1 MSSISPLTERQPST
15 PDPIGASDAPDAPVA
30 SIPGGAAPASASL
43 SARLETLLKDLSRF
57 PWRST
62 AHTLRERFS
71 SDQLGLTASSLTFTT
86 SIALVPLI
94 TVALAVF
101 TAFPMFS
108 TLQAVLQKWLIESL
122 IPDNISRQVLG
133 YLTQFSGQAS
143 KLGVVGVAIVL
154 VTALSLIL
162 TIDRTL
168 NRIWRVR
175 RSRPLGQRVLIY
187 WAAITLGPLLLGASL
202 AMTSYAISA
211 SKGVVGV
218 LPGGVQ
224 FLLGLLEFVLLAAG
238 MAALFRFVPNTHVK
252 RAHAWAGGIFV
263 AAGIQVAK
271 KLLTL
276 YLEAMPT
283 YSAVYGA
290 FAIVPIL
297 LVWIYLAWVIVLMG
311 AVIAAYLPSL
321 LAGVARRATPHGWQ
335 FQLAIEALQH
345 LHAVRDAALRG
356 LTILQLA
363 TRLQVDSVQLEP
375 VLETLTALDWVGR
388 LDEEQAAE
396 SVEGR
401 VNGRVDGGSRYVLL
415 ANPDTTLLA
424 PLMELLL
431 LVRVDSTQNLW
442 KNGHWPLLN
451 LRSVL

>member
-1 MSSISPLTERQPST
+1 MSSTPPLPQRQPSN
-15 PDPIGASDAPDAPVA
+15 PLASV
-30 SIPGGAAPASASL
+30 APAASFASVPGDSALAPISL
-43 SARLETLLKDLSRF
+43 RARLETALKDLSRF

-86 SIALVPLI
+86 TIALVPLI

-108 TLQAVLQKWLIESL
+108 TLQAVLQQWLIESL

-133 YLTQFSGQAS
+133 YLTQFSGKAS
-143 KLGVVGVAIVL
+143 KLGVVGVAILL

-175 RSRPLGQRVLIY
+175 RHRPLGQRVLIY
-187 WAAITLGPLLLGASL
+187 WAATTLGPLLLGASL
-202 AMTSYAISA
+202 TMTSYAISA
-211 SKGVVGV
+211 SRGVVGV
-218 LPGGVQ
+218 MPGGVQ

-263 AAGIQVAK
+263 AAGIALAK

-276 YLEAMPT
+276 YLAAMPT

-297 LVWIYLAWVIVLMG
+297 LVWIYLAWVIVLLG

-335 FQLAIEALQH
+335 FQLAIEALQQ
-345 LHAVRDAALRG
+345 LHGVRDAAVRG
-356 LTILQLA
+356 LTIMQLA

-375 VLETLTALDWVGR
+375 VLETLTGLDWVGR
-388 LDEEQAAE
+388 LDEEDVAAQ
-396 SVEGR
+396 V
-401 VNGRVDGGSRYVLL
+401 VGGSRYVLL
-415 ANPDTTLLA
+415 ANPDATLLA
-424 PLMELLL
+424 PLMEQLLL
-431 LVRVDSTQNLW
+431 ARVDSTQNLW
-442 KNGHWPLLN
+442 ENGHWPSLSM
-451 LRSVL
+451 RSVL